1 MTRGAVLE
9 KMARAICPK
18 VKPWLDAAHI
28 KQSGICD
35 CPGRYMDPQHGELI
49 TACFS
54 EPLDAA
60 APVSAHITPEDR
72 AAIVAKRATAMR
84 QIDGG
89 IRNMQRLV
97 KVRLTLNAATRV
109 EDRQLVRG
117 LDDEAAELMRDAGA
131 VIDGLAQ
138 LDAQAG
144 IKFDGDLVRLRNLLT
159 ETWRD
164 YRDSK
169 AAKPAKL
176 RKAKPSGERVRLLR
190 ERRKRGVR
198 HIVQIEISDA
208 DLAVLIVLPIC

>member
-1 MTRGAVLE
+1 MS
-9 KMARAICPK
+9 AIRK
-18 VKPWLDAAHI
+18 
-28 KQSGICD
+28 
-35 CPGRYMDPQHGELI
+35 
-49 TACFS
+49 
-54 EPLDAA
+54 PLDAA

-72 AAIVAKRATAMR
+72 AAIVAKRATAKR

-89 IRNMQRLV
+89 IRNMRRLV

-109 EDRQLVRG
+109 EDKQLVRG
-117 LDDEAAELMRDAGA
+117 LDDEAAELMRDMGA
-131 VIDGLAQ
+131 LIDALAQ

-164 YRDSK
+164 YRDAK

-176 RKAKPSGERVRLLR
+176 RKSKPSVERVRLMR

-198 HIVQIEISDA
+198 HVVQVEISDA
-208 DLAVLIVLPIC
+208 DLAVLIEAKLLTEDEAADQKSVAEVVEQILPRLLRAQAEV